1 MYGTVLVLHYY
12 IMVQLVLHRDL
23 VLFERNN
30 MNSKIFSGIFFVTL
44 VFSSTAHLHGSWNQS
59 YKNVTYELNKVIGKI
74 SPKWAAVCSIISGL
88 VISNIILYR
97 NYRVLKN
104 ELVKINNDVAHELDG
119 YADRTYEL
127 EDQMGHVKRALLNAG
142 IVTSIR

>member
-1 MYGTVLVLHYY
+1 MKT
-12 IMVQLVLHRDL
+12 
-23 VLFERNN
+23 
-30 MNSKIFSGIFFVTL
+30 KIFSGIFFVTL
-44 VFSSTAHLHGSWNQS
+44 IFSSTANLHGSWNQG
-59 YKNVTYELNKVIGKI
+59 YKSVKYGLNKVIGKI

-104 ELVKINNDVAHELDG
+104 ELVKINNDVARELTA
-119 YADRTYEL
+119 YARRTCEL
-127 EDQMGHVKRALLNAG
+127 EEQMDHVKRALLNAG

>member
-44 VFSSTAHLHGSWNQS
+44 VFSSTANLHGSWNQT
-59 YKNVTYELNKVIGKI
+59 YKNVTHELNKVIGKI
-74 SPKWAAVCSIISGL
+74 SPQWVAICSLISGL

-97 NYRVLKN
+97 NYLILRNGLAKTDTDASR
-104 ELVKINNDVAHELDG
+104 EIVK
-119 YADRTYEL
+119 YARKTLRL
-127 EDQMGHVKRALLNAG
+127 EDNMKHIRTALLDAKISVNC
-142 IVTSIR
+142 